1 MKTLLIY
8 GATGY
13 TGRMAAERA
22 KALGLQFEIAGVI
35 SPGSP
40 PLPRNCRYR
49 FAYLMQ
55 GRGRRHFCLG

>member
-22 KALGLQFEIAGVI
+22 KALGLNFEIAGRTVDEGRPGI
-35 SPGSP
+35 MKNSPKT
-40 PLPRNCRYR
+40 
-49 FAYLMQ
+49 AYSSELKSES
-55 GRGRRHFCLG
+55 